1 LASSDNL
8 LTDGASVTCNIP
20 LAFLW
25 SILKVALLIVV
36 LLTVQAS
43 SQEWEQFGFR
53 KFAFGFDVS
62 PGFILKETTKNGGGA
77 TFEAGDG
84 GFLTVWGDSLPKENF
99 KAAVEA
105 HLNADEIEGWDV
117 TYRRITPTWA
127 SYSGIKDGRI
137 RYFRAIA
144 ICNHRVGIFQLDY
157 DVRDKVP
164 YDPIVVRMV
173 RSLKE
178 DSC

>member
-1 LASSDNL
+1 M
-8 LTDGASVTCNIP
+8 P
-20 LAFLW
+20 FLW
-25 SILKVALLIVV
+25 NIVKISLSIIV

-43 SQEWEQFGFR
+43 SQEWKQFGFR
-53 KFAFGFDVS
+53 KFGFGFDVP
-62 PGFILKETTKNGGGA
+62 PGFIFKEAAKNGGGA
-77 TFEAGDG
+77 TFEAEDR
-84 GFLTVWGDSLPKENF
+84 GFLAVWGDNLPKRNF

-105 HLNADEIEGWDV
+105 QLNADEKEGWDV

-127 SYSGIKDGRI
+127 SYAGIKDGRI

-157 DVRDKVP
+157 DVWDRVP
-164 YDPIVVRMV
+164 YDPIVIRMV